1 MGSDDVREL
10 IVSGSFARLRER
22 AYAGNTFAAEL
33 LDDLGALLGW
43 ENELPALE
51 AAGNAYAIRRM
62 AVQRSFHDDLSGLR
76 ALADQGHRPSEEI
89 LVRRLVAKE
98 AVDELRAMADAGS
111 YQAASELVWLLIRL
125 GRLDEVRA
133 RVEAG
138 DRVSTTAYVRH
149 LLRAG
154 EPAEVERLARAG
166 DTGVARILAYH
177 YEQNGE
183 LDQAIEALTL
193 AGAAGDSKRER
204 LLAAQG
210 RVDELR
216 AFATTSRNAQRELVE
231 LLAKRED
238 LAGLREFADAG
249 DLKARDRLI
258 DLLGKRQLTD
268 ELRPYAEAGH
278 TWATIHWISAF
289 YQRGDEQTLRRLA
302 ADGWDRAESMLVRLL
317 REQGRDEDLR
327 RYAESGSERARSE
340 LDRRARRAAKPPPP
354 PKPDLDTLRARAMN
368 GGDDGAWRNYLGT
381 LVEQDRADE
390 LRRLTDAGHPGAAYY
405 LAQSLKRKRL
415 VQELADR
422 AQTGDT
428 HAGRALLAVL
438 DPPSTSDEDRPDY

>member
-10 IVSGSFARLRER
+10 IISGSFARLRER
-22 AYAGNTFAAEL
+22 AYAGNTVAAEM

-62 AVQRSFHDDLSGLR
+62 AVQRSFHDELSGLR
-76 ALADQGHRPSEEI
+76 ALADRGHRPSEEI
-89 LVRRLVAKE
+89 LVRRLVDKE
-98 AVDELRAMADAGS
+98 AVDELRARADAGS
-111 YQAASELVWLLIRL
+111 HDAGRELPWLLVRL

-133 RVEAG
+133 SADAG
-138 DRVSTTAYVRH
+138 DHWSRQCYVEH
-149 LLRAG
+149 LLRNG
-154 EPAEVERLARAG
+154 EVAEVERRAHEG
-166 DTGVARILAYH
+166 DSAAETQLVRH
-177 YEQNGE
+177 YERHGE
-183 LDQAIEALTL
+183 PDKAIELL
-193 AGAAGDSKRER
+193 RRGSGGHRLED
-204 LLAAQG
+204 LLAAHG

-216 AFATTSRNAQRELVE
+216 ALATTSRNAQRELVE

-258 DLLGKRQLTD
+258 HLLGRRQLTD

-289 YQRGDEQTLRRLA
+289 YQQGDEQTLRRLA
-302 ADGWDRAESMLVRLL
+302 AEGWDRAESMLVRLL

-340 LDRRARRAAKPPPP
+340 LDGRARLAAKPPPP
-354 PKPDLDTLRARAMN
+354 PKPDLDTLRARAME
-368 GGDDGAWRNYLGT
+368 GGHDGAWRNYLGA

-390 LRRLTDAGHPGAAYY
+390 LRRLADAGHPGAAYH
-405 LAQSLKRKRL
+405 LAQLLKQKRL
-415 VQELADR
+415 VRELADR
-422 AQTGDT
+422 AQAGDA

-438 DPPSTSDEDRPDY
+438 DPPPSEEDRPDY